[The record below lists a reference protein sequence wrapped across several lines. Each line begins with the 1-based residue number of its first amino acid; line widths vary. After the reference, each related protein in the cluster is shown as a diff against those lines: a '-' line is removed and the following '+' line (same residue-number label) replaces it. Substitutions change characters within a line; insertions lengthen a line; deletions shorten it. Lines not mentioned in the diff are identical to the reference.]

1 MNDIETL
8 VRESLQS
15 TPMPD
20 TRLADPVSSI
30 DRRARRARALIAGG
44 VAAVAIVVTAAV
56 LVPMQVS
63 RGGDGDAKLTGG
75 PSATPSVRSTNH
87 DPDIWWPKGSV
98 LVASG
103 GGSLWHL
110 RSVPT
115 STFLQLF
122 VDRLDSL
129 THARHGEWTVVDP
142 ADFMTYG
149 GDRVWVWGGGD
160 GGYPD
165 GLLQIVDPAS
175 KTVRSLVHRGE
186 AFTGVA
192 FLAGSAWVATG
203 SAVWEVDSSGRHVAT
218 VNLPGGTL
226 EQGIVATDSG
236 QLWVAQERSW
246 LRIDPASHRVVDTV
260 QWSGPMLAAAGR
272 DAIWTYD
279 GRLVALTPALLHQG
293 QAAAEGSSV
302 RVPGRVTAVARST
315 ENGLFVVAWNGED
328 VSQSSGLLYYLSER
342 TLTGTAAI
350 TRQTPFAP
358 VSPYELA
365 PDGAG
370 GVNFSTS
377 EANDEV
383 GMHWSP

>member
-8 VRESLQS
+8 LRESLQS

-63 RGGDGDAKLTGG
+63 RGGDGDAKL
-75 PSATPSVRSTNH
+75 
-87 DPDIWWPKGSV
+87 
-98 LVASG
+98 
-103 GGSLWHL
+103 
-110 RSVPT
+110 
-115 STFLQLF
+115 
-122 VDRLDSL
+122 
-129 THARHGEWTVVDP
+129 
-142 ADFMTYG
+142 
-149 GDRVWVWGGGD
+149 
-160 GGYPD
+160 
-165 GLLQIVDPAS
+165 
-175 KTVRSLVHRGE
+175 
-186 AFTGVA
+186 TGVA